1 MLQKFFSRQS
11 IKKLPDYSQDYLRL
25 KLIPLANPHNNIVA
39 ISIAIKQTFFRNV
52 PERLTEKGFC
62 FCLF

>member
-11 IKKLPDYSQDYLRL
+11 IKKLPDYSQTYLRL
-25 KLIPLANPHNNIVA
+25 KLNLFANPHNNIVA
-39 ISIAIKQTFFRNV
+39 ISIAKKQTFFRNV
-52 PERLTEKGFC
+52 PEGLTEKGFC